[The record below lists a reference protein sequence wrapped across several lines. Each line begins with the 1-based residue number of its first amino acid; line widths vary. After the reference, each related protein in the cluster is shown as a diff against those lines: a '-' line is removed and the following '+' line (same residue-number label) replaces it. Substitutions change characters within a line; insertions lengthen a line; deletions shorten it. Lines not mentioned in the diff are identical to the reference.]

1 MNSTIHDLAK
11 VGLAVKNAILPAA
24 MSTCV
29 SEPGVVFQNVNYI
42 RVASIVII
50 EGPLSGY
57 GIGVILPYLSS
68 FGMVQYRSICNRKRL
83 MIMLQRISLN
93 S

>member
-1 MNSTIHDLAK
+1 MEARSDHMNSTIHDLEK

-57 GIGVILPYLSS
+57 GIGVILPHTFQALGWSS
-68 FGMVQYRSICNRKRL
+68 IVVYVIENDL
-83 MIMLQRISLN
+83 
-93 S
+93 